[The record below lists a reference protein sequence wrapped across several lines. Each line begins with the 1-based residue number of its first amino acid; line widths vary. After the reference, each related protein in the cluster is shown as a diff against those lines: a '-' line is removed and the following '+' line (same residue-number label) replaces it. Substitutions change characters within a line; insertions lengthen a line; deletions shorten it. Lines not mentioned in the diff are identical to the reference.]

1 MAEEIN
7 NNPTSQDV
15 VKELTKEGGVLKD
28 KTDSFDSNAI
38 ENIKNDTS
46 EKLSTL
52 KNFINQIK
60 GKESSEKINRLNQ
73 LMEDIDS
80 VSGLVGIDEQ
90 DKNDLTKSIKN
101 EIANEAKKSGTDTGF
116 ILNQSSNI
124 SSEPQTSVVET
135 KTNGKLNWL
144 QKFLAIS
151 AVFGFENNPLDILNS
166 TENLE
171 KEYKNLDVFK
181 GLGDFEMDFA
191 KLKPFYQEMQS
202 KGVDICASDFW
213 SNVFSGKKVQFKPK
227 KEGAEL
233 IEITMPTVA
242 GKVDS
247 DGKITEDFYSSLNS
261 INTGNKKDDVLNT
274 NNGSQNSESG
284 TETCSP
290 KKFIRPTPG
299 AITSEYG
306 MRFHPTRKV
315 NALHTGIDIGADSGT
330 SIKAAGKGMVEVAGD
345 GGGYGN
351 YVIVN
356 HGNGYKTL
364 YAHMSSISVQKGD
377 NINQGQELGKV
388 GSTGNSTGPHL
399 HFEIK
404 KDDATINPRDYIKD
418 L

>member
-15 VKELTKEGGVLKD
+15 VKELTKEWWVLKD

-60 GKESSEKINRLNQ
+60 WKESSEKINRLNQ

-80 VSGLVGIDEQ
+80 VSWLVWIDEQ

-101 EIANEAKKSGTDTGF
+101 EIANEAKKSWTDTWF

-181 GLGDFEMDFA
+181 GLWDFEMDFA

-202 KGVDICASDFW
+202 KWVDICASDFW
-213 SNVFSGKKVQFKPK
+213 SNVFSWKKVQFKPK
-227 KEGAEL
+227 KEWAEL

-242 GKVDS
+242 WKVDS
-247 DGKITEDFYSSLNS
+247 DWKITEDFYSSLNS
-261 INTGNKKDDVLNT
+261 INTWNKKDDVLNT
-274 NNGSQNSESG
+274 NNWSQNSESG

-290 KKFIRPTPG
+290 KKFIRPTPW
-299 AITSEYG
+299 AITSEYW

-315 NALHTGIDIGADSGT
+315 NALHTWIDIWADSWT
-330 SIKAAGKGMVEVAGD
+330 SIKAAGKWMVEVAGD
-345 GGGYGN
+345 WGGYGN

-356 HGNGYKTL
+356 HWNWYKTL
-364 YAHMSSISVQKGD
+364 YAHMSSISVQKWD
-377 NINQGQELGKV
+377 NINQWQELWKV
-388 GSTGNSTGPHL
+388 WSTGNSTWPHL